1 MRALPVGSAAYLYP
15 LAIKQADAISRTAAK
30 GRLLTLSRGL
40 ATLLIKAR
48 GADDALALCLLS
60 PEYAVFFRQDAAG
73 VELYGLRV
81 SGGQALFLPIKT
93 VPGASSPR
101 YSASSGKTGYA
112 LRDGAEY
119 REHIFPHGAVYL
131 QHSGFAVREGDGNA
145 NTSEPM
151 RVSKVAARQNDFD
164 FFAFSSA
171 LTDGARLSQEF
182 SPDTSAE
189 PQYSPII
196 GALPIGLSSLRGVPD
211 PHSGSELS
219 PQNAFRQE
227 DAEGAPWPAA
237 QGSIV
242 DGALVHPAVIGFLE
256 ELWPAFS
263 AQQGVWE
270 IDGEAWFSE
279 VVIIPSLT
287 AVRIL
292 PENDLSPLVTYD
304 SSTVADPDNA
314 MQIGFY
320 TLDED
325 RWGRLRIVA
334 GGAVFSM
341 LARLSPGDQSP
352 VEIVGAA
359 RYSNVPSGWF
369 DRVVGRATY
378 QESGYFDSYLPY
390 TLSRAF
396 TAAYLPI
403 CDGSPHEKLFLKL
416 RASAAGGS
424 LTPFSHMQP
433 PSMEI
438 GAANLDWYS
447 LLREGDNGV
456 VHHHSNIGGDVVLY
470 DMRSGAETT
479 IASGPTNS
487 LENKFQMFG
496 ASGASIII
504 GDTSYHIVAEGRNV
518 VSPTVVVLEDDFGV
532 PYKNWGQGSR
542 IPLSTSWSLILR
554 RGSETIALASGG
566 GSALAAWGGAGS
578 PPVYA
583 GSSISSTIDHLFSEE
598 LASGRIVSNVAN
610 VAVLAAFRVGGEPFA
625 VARIGV
631 ALTQAA
637 GDYNSPLTVL
647 QRVALVALDRA
658 GAQAAPLFPTMS
670 AAQWDAAGSFSEAR
684 IIPLGDDLMCVFD
697 NGMVAPL
704 RQALSP
710 AEGAAP
716 SFNFLGNSPADI
728 SGLTF
733 IGASRPCSVRSNK
746 VPEFPAFEGLPQ

>member
-15 LAIKQADAISRTAAK
+15 LAIQQADAMLRTAARA
-30 GRLLTLSRGL
+30 RLLTLSRGL
-40 ATLLIKAR
+40 AMLLIKAR

-60 PEYAVFFRQDAAG
+60 PEYAAFFRQDAAG
-73 VELYGLRV
+73 VALYGLRV
-81 SGGQALFLPIKT
+81 ADGQALLLPIKT
-93 VPGASSPR
+93 VPGVLSPR

-112 LRDGAEY
+112 LRDDAEY
-119 REHIFPHGAVYL
+119 REHIFPHGAAYL

-145 NTSEPM
+145 NASVPM

-171 LTDGARLSQEF
+171 LADGARLSQGF
-182 SPDTSAE
+182 SPDTNVE
-189 PQYSPII
+189 PQYSPVV
-196 GALPIGLSSLRGVPD
+196 GALPMGLSSLRGVTD
-211 PHSGSELS
+211 PHSGAELS
-219 PQNAFRQE
+219 PQNAFRPE
-227 DAEGAPWPAA
+227 DAAGTPWPPA

-242 DGALVHPAVIGFLE
+242 DGAIIHPAALGFLE

-279 VVIIPSLT
+279 TVIIPSLA

-304 SSTVADPDNA
+304 ASTVADPDNA

-334 GGAVFSM
+334 GGAVFSL
-341 LARLSPGDQSP
+341 LARLAPSVDSP
-352 VEIVGAA
+352 VEVVSAT
-359 RYSNVPSGWF
+359 RYSKVPSGFF
-369 DRVVGRATY
+369 DRVVGRVTY
-378 QESGYFDSYLPY
+378 QHSGYFDSYVPY
-390 TLSRAF
+390 ILSRAF
-396 TAAYLPI
+396 TSAYLII
-403 CDGSPHEKLFLKL
+403 CDGSPHEKLLLRL
-416 RASAAGGS
+416 RASAHSGDLAH
-424 LTPFSHMQP
+424 FIYRQP

-438 GAANLDWYS
+438 GAANLDWYA
-447 LLREGDNGV
+447 LLREGDNSTV
-456 VHHHSNIGGDVVLY
+456 YHHSNIGGDVVLY
-470 DMRSGAETT
+470 DTRTGAETT
-479 IASGPTNS
+479 IVAGPTNS

-504 GDTSYHIVAEGRNV
+504 GDASYHLVAEGRNV
-518 VSPTVVVLEDDFGV
+518 VSPTVVVIEDDFGV
-532 PYKNWGQGSR
+532 PYKNWAEGSR

-554 RGSETIALASGG
+554 RGAETIELASGG
-566 GSALAAWGGAGS
+566 GSALGAWGGAGS

-583 GSSISSTIDHLFSEE
+583 GSSISSTIDHLFGEE

-610 VAVLAAFRVGGEPFA
+610 VAVLAAFKVGGEPFA
-625 VARIGV
+625 VARVGV

-637 GDYNSPLTVL
+637 GDYDSPLTVI
-647 QRVALVALDRA
+647 QRIALIALDRA
-658 GAQAAPLFPTMS
+658 GPQAAPLFPVMS
-670 AAQWDAAGSFSEAR
+670 AAQWDVAGSFSEAR
-684 IIPLGDDLMCVFD
+684 LIPLGDDLMCVFD

-704 RQALSP
+704 RQAISP
-710 AEGAAP
+710 VEGAAP
-716 SFNFLGNSPADI
+716 SFNFLGNAPADI

-733 IGASRPCSVRSNK
+733 IGASRPCSIRSNR